1 MLRWTKTSP
10 GFKPRMVVSGH
21 RASEQPIHRISG
33 CWPFARLGNRPGF
46 DCATAVAQV
55 LLEVNDWRYV
65 STDAQ
70 DVVSRGLRFDVL
82 EKGLSVVYIDFQQGF
97 HNS

>member
-1 MLRWTKTSP
+1 
-10 GFKPRMVVSGH
+10 
-21 RASEQPIHRISG
+21 
-33 CWPFARLGNRPGF
+33 
-46 DCATAVAQV
+46 VAQV